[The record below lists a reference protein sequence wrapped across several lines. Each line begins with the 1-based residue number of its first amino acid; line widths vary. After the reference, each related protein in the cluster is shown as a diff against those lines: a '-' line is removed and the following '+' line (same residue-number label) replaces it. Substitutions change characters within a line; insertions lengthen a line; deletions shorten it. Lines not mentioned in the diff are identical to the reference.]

1 MKILLAAAALAFAA
15 PAAAQSADP
24 HAAHQSKEHGGK
36 SEGHE
41 GHDMDCCKDKNG
53 NGKPDCS
60 EGKMSCCAKHR
71 ESGNA
76 GHAGH

>member
-1 MKILLAAAALAFAA
+1 MKTLLAAAALLFAL
-15 PAAAQSADP
+15 PAAAQTVDP
-24 HAAHQSKEHGGK
+24 HAGHGP
-36 SEGHE
+36 
-41 GHDMDCCKDKNG
+41 GHDHGKGETHMMDCCKDKNG